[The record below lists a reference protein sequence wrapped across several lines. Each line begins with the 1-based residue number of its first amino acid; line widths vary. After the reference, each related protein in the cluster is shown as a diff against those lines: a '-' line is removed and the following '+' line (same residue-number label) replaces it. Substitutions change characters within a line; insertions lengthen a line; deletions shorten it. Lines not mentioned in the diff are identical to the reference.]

1 MSTKQKFVHLKGEI
15 PDDQAKELFTFLKE
29 AIPWGL
35 GVPSRRHTGITRL
48 AYPLE
53 YRDLKSLCSAPVIS
67 KIENVISEHS
77 IRKEIAGVYL
87 NYYRNGNDWT
97 PNHTHPGSSQLV
109 LSLGTIRKFAYGKR
123 NLMYL
128 MEIFFYLDQD
138 FMEFQKMIQW
148 KMEESQLLYFLF
160 D

>member
-35 GVPSRRHTGITRL
+35 GVPSRRHAGITRL

-67 KIENVISEHS
+67 KIESAISEHS

-109 LSLGTIRKFAYGKR
+109 LSLGTIRKFAYGKK
-123 NLMYL
+123 
-128 MEIFFYLDQD
+128 
-138 FMEFQKMIQW
+138 EFNVFNGDI
-148 KMEESQLLYFLF
+148 LLFGSGLHGVPKDDSVEDGRISIALFLI
-160 D
+160 